1 MYANDS
7 TLNCSV
13 EKYVAILIEVEALF
27 DEHLDEANNWIK
39 SNFFVLNL
47 NKTILYGFS

>member
-13 EKYVAILIEVEALF
+13 EKYAAILIEVVALI
-27 DEHLDEANNWIK
+27 DKHLDAANNWIK
-39 SNFFVLNL
+39 SFFFVLNL